1 MGFMYLSIHIRL
13 AMFFLAKL
21 ISRLKPKT
29 IYGINRINKRVYI
42 IIWKQTEK
50 DIFRLDII
58 MFFYKNLLIWFI
70 LSQNVLREEIKDK
83 FKYEVDRTTPS
94 NKIRDFMDWASDI
107 IQDIKYQRKIR
118 SNIVGRMLLKLW

>member
-1 MGFMYLSIHIRL
+1 MELTELTNG
-13 AMFFLAKL
+13 
-21 ISRLKPKT
+21 
-29 IYGINRINKRVYI
+29 YI